1 MNWEHLNITEEEF
14 ENNTNLQINIVDLDS
29 DELLQMCLDEKGI
42 EITDDISKADYT
54 LENPSSADGFDL
66 FYFGDTNYQYDFY
79 ENVFVN
85 EDSAIQSVMEFIYEE
100 DNFVLYM
107 DLDKSLLSDDEDL
120 VFDLAESLGLIMR
133 DDVAEFGELD
143 NPNYDEWVWVK
154 DYNDREVELDLLDE
168 GEKARDKYTEEDYTR
183 GGFNPHTEIDKAV
196 DNAVDRIMEGNI
208 DSDKE

>member
-1 MNWEHLNITEEEF
+1 MIYENLNITQEEF
-14 ENNTNLQINIVDLDS
+14 DNNPSLNINIVDLDA
-29 DELLQMCLDEKGI
+29 EQLFKMCLNEKGI
-42 EITDDISKADYT
+42 EITDDVSRADYT

-85 EDSAIQSVMEFIYEE
+85 EDSVIERVWDTIKEE

-107 DLDKSLLSDDEDL
+107 DLDISVLEDDEDE
-120 VFDLAESLGLIMR
+120 VYDLAESLGLIMR
-133 DDVAEFGELD
+133 DDVSEFGDID
-143 NPNYDEWVWVK
+143 NPTYDEWVWVEQ
-154 DYNDREVELDLLDE
+154 YNDREVELDSLLAE
-168 GEKARDKYTEEDYTR
+168 LESIRELE
-183 GGFNPHTEIDKAV
+183 NKAV